1 VPVYTFQGT
10 NRFGVAVR
18 GERSAASKEELA
30 AVLRRESVRVNK
42 LAEKGRRLALPAIG
56 GKVSTRDMAVFTRQ
70 LSVMI
75 DSGLPLV
82 QCLQL
87 LAEQQENPAF
97 KKVLIGVRAA
107 VEGGSTLSAAMGQ
120 FPRVFDALFVNMV
133 QAGETGGILDTILQ
147 RLSAYIEKNMKLK
160 RQVKSAMVY
169 PAAVIS
175 IAVGVIVL
183 LLWKVVPV
191 FAGLF
196 AGLGAELPLPTRIV
210 IGLSHFVG
218 SIWGLVILIFVVLL
232 AFVTTA
238 WYRTPPGRFAID
250 KMLLR
255 LPLVGLLL
263 RKIAVARFTRT
274 LGTLLASGVAILE
287 ALEITARTSGNAVL
301 ERAILS
307 VRRGVEAGRSLV
319 DPLADTKVFPAMVT
333 QMIAVGEQTGAMDAM
348 LSKIADF
355 YEEEVDAA
363 VKDLLSAMEPVMIV
377 FLGVV
382 VGGIVISMY
391 LPLFSLIA
399 KLSG

>member
-1 VPVYTFQGT
+1 VPVYTFQGM
-10 NRFGVAVR
+10 NRFGAPIR
-18 GERSAASKEELA
+18 GERAAANKEELA
-30 AVLRRESVRVNK
+30 AVLRRENVRVTR
-42 LAEKGRRLALPAIG
+42 LAEKGRRFELPTFG
-56 GKVSTRDMAVFTRQ
+56 GKVSTKDMAVFTRQ

-97 KKVLIGVRAA
+97 KKVLTGVRAA
-107 VEGGSTLSAAMGQ
+107 LEGGSTLSAAMGQ

-133 QAGETGGILDTILQ
+133 QAGETGGILDAILQ
-147 RLSAYIEKNMKLK
+147 RLSSYIEKNLKLK
-160 RQVKSAMVY
+160 RQVKSAMIY
-169 PAAVIS
+169 PTAVIV
-175 IAVGVIVL
+175 IAVAVIVL

-196 AGLGAELPLPTRIV
+196 AGLGAQLPLPTRLV

-218 SIWGLVILIFVVLL
+218 SIWGLVFVVFFVL
-232 AFVTTA
+232 AAGATSA
-238 WYRTPPGRFAID
+238 WYRTPPGRLAID
-250 KMLLR
+250 RALLR
-255 LPLVGLLL
+255 LPLVGILL

-274 LGTLLASGVAILE
+274 LGTLLVSGVAILE
-287 ALEITARTSGNAVL
+287 ALDITARTSGNAVL
-301 ERAILS
+301 ERAILR
-307 VRRGVEAGRSLV
+307 VRRAVEGGRSLV
-319 DPLADTKVFPAMVT
+319 DPLEESKVFPTMVT

-363 VKDLLSAMEPVMIV
+363 VKDLLSAMEPMMIV